1 MNIIQFI
8 EDPNL
13 INDQSLSPA
22 QKMSLKAVYGLPLNN
37 AERKLFVI
45 SRSGVRLP
53 LLALF
58 F

>member
-22 QKMSLKAVYGLPLNN
+22 QKQRRDQHLSKLNPIEGQSRRN
-37 AERKLFVI
+37 ASQEPRT
-45 SRSGVRLP
+45 
-53 LLALF
+53 
-58 F
+58 